1 MIGTETMVR
10 QVDPNVK
17 RSALLAAARVEVEAA
32 TTILGLRAA
41 ILGIIDAMTRE

>member
-17 RSALLAAARVEVEAA
+17 RRALLAAAREETTNA
-32 TTILGLRAA
+32 TTLLGVRKAL
-41 ILGIIDAMTRE
+41 LDIIDAMTRE